1 MYIIEKRCTGLN
13 VRTFPL
19 VSCECEIN
27 WYICNKNNTSVIA
40 YIILGPA
47 YYCNCDCA
55 NKIFVLFV
63 LRFEWTYYEWNNL
76 NNINSVM
83 HIRHKKY
90 NMIETLP
97 RNLLS
102 VAFWTNLIFYLHIS
116 DVFSAVFRQIF
127 RTIIYL

>member
-1 MYIIEKRCTGLN
+1 
-13 VRTFPL
+13 
-19 VSCECEIN
+19 
-27 WYICNKNNTSVIA
+27 
-40 YIILGPA
+40 
-47 YYCNCDCA
+47 
-55 NKIFVLFV
+55 
-63 LRFEWTYYEWNNL
+63 
-76 NNINSVM
+76 M

-127 RTIIYL
+127 RTTSPHPRKKEVKKEPGKYGSILILASGK